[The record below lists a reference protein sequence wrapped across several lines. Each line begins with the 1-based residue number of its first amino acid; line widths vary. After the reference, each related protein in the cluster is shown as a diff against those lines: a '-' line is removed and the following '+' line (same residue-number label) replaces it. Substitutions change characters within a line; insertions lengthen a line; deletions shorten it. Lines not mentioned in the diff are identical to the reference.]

1 MDNSALEFDPYD
13 YYKGILRQQVK
24 EKSVE
29 QIDALARASYVDEDA
44 NAKATTK
51 IRKYEAKI
59 NQVNK
64 KYKLFCTLQ
73 MILFVLAFIAIAF
86 LILGIVLL
94 SLGKR
99 DLLSILSLVLGI
111 VVPAIALT
119 LIYTVLRKKVATS
132 HALLT
137 NLKQKHKAI
146 YDETWNSLADLR
158 AKLNFKLYVDF
169 VNKLDSIVK
178 LDYEVD
184 IKKVNILEKLYDLN
198 LLLSDDE
205 SIVDVYSGMVGENP
219 FLRLLINKKEMQNH
233 VYTGTRVVTW
243 TETVRDSKGNTRTVT
258 RSQTLV
264 ANVTAPVP
272 VYNTYS
278 LLIYGNGAAPNLN
291 FDRAPSGLKTNHDDG
306 DVKHL
311 VNSRTK
317 ELEKMAEKA
326 ISDGRGFTVL
336 ANNEFDALFYATN
349 RDNETEFRLLF
360 TPLAQQNMVELM
372 TAKDTF
378 GDDFYFSKRQKINFI
393 SSYHSANGIRFDFRP
408 FYNYYCYADLKND
421 YVNNLENS
429 FYSLYFDL
437 APLLAIPLYQLNEAP
452 ILDEDDLNLTITVE
466 EAEAC
471 VNAMDNNLFRH
482 PQTATKQIL
491 KVKRASN
498 YKNSDLFEVAS
509 HSYAAEGRITTIPVA
524 CSNGRI
530 YDVAVNWVEYLPLL
544 QMSQV
549 AVGKIKAIAPDAEV
563 NISFP
568 NQRYHN
574 FVGCYLGD
582 TIYDNSLDEIFAKYI
597 NLHYNL
603 L

>member
-94 SLGKR
+94 SLGRR

-219 FLRLLINKKEMQNH
+219 FLRLLINKKEMQNQINDAKKELKNTVETRKEG
-233 VYTGTRVVTW
+233 VYTLQRQLEEDIDEIKK
-243 TETVRDSKGNTRTVT
+243 ETAEDFT
-258 RSQTLV
+258 
-264 ANVTAPVP
+264 
-272 VYNTYS
+272 
-278 LLIYGNGAAPNLN
+278 NL
-291 FDRAPSGLKTNHDDG
+291 
-306 DVKHL
+306 
-311 VNSRTK
+311 
-317 ELEKMAEKA
+317 
-326 ISDGRGFTVL
+326 
-336 ANNEFDALFYATN
+336 
-349 RDNETEFRLLF
+349 
-360 TPLAQQNMVELM
+360 
-372 TAKDTF
+372 
-378 GDDFYFSKRQKINFI
+378 
-393 SSYHSANGIRFDFRP
+393 
-408 FYNYYCYADLKND
+408 
-421 YVNNLENS
+421 
-429 FYSLYFDL
+429 
-437 APLLAIPLYQLNEAP
+437 
-452 ILDEDDLNLTITVE
+452 
-466 EAEAC
+466 
-471 VNAMDNNLFRH
+471 
-482 PQTATKQIL
+482 
-491 KVKRASN
+491 KRATEPA
-498 YKNSDLFEVAS
+498 K
-509 HSYAAEGRITTIPVA
+509 TI
-524 CSNGRI
+524 
-530 YDVAVNWVEYLPLL
+530 E
-544 QMSQV
+544 
-549 AVGKIKAIAPDAEV
+549 E
-563 NISFP
+563 
-568 NQRYHN
+568 
-574 FVGCYLGD
+574 
-582 TIYDNSLDEIFAKYI
+582 
-597 NLHYNL
+597 
-603 L
+603 